1 MYQAQQK
8 DDIIPTN
15 TPHIFHDRFHVVSM
29 WNTRGV
35 FVGIHN
41 PQDDILK
48 HSSEFD
54 SNLKVVTLY

>member
-1 MYQAQQK
+1 MK
-8 DDIIPTN
+8 RRGN
-15 TPHIFHDRFHVVSM
+15 DRFHVVSM

-35 FVGIHN
+35 FEGIHN